1 MFKLLQNPEFTHTVK
16 VLTPVNGGHET
27 QTFQGRFRVISIT
40 ESDQHN
46 TLTAEGTKTYLRE
59 IFVGWDGVTDDQGEP
74 VPFNDETRDRLIDV
88 PFVRVALL
96 ETYNAAMMGA
106 KRGN

>member
-16 VLTPVNGGHET
+16 VQTPVNGGHET
-27 QTFQGRFRVISIT
+27 QTFQARFRVIGIT
-40 ESDQHN
+40 DSDQHN
-46 TLTAEGTKTYLRE
+46 TLTAEGTKVYLRE

-74 VPFNDETRDRLIDV
+74 VLFNDQTRDQMIDV

-96 ETYNAAMMGA
+96 ETYNSAMMGA

>member
-1 MFKLLQNPEFTHTVK
+1 MIDPEGD
-16 VLTPVNGGHET
+16 P
-27 QTFQGRFRVISIT
+27 I
-40 ESDQHN
+40 
-46 TLTAEGTKTYLRE
+46 
-59 IFVGWDGVTDDQGEP
+59 
-74 VPFNDETRDRLIDV
+74 PFNDETRDRMIDV

>member
-1 MFKLLQNPEFTHTVK
+1 MFKLLQNPEFSHVVK
-16 VLTPVNGGHET
+16 VTIPVNGGHDVQSFT
-27 QTFQGRFRVISIT
+27 ARFRALSISAT
-40 ESDQHN
+40 EQHN
-46 TLTAEGTKTYLRE
+46 TLTAEGTAAYLRE

-74 VPFNDETRDRLIDV
+74 IPFNDETRDRMLDV
-88 PFVRVALL
+88 PFVRIALL